1 MKADRADIQSVL
13 SQMRALKAQVQQG
26 AGAPGA
32 IAAPNAVQLPGSVDA
47 LGKVEPGSF
56 GNLLKRAI
64 DSVNDTQSTAKKLA
78 TAYEQGDPSVDLP
91 QVMIG
96 LQKASV
102 SFQAM
107 TQVRNRLVSAYE
119 DISKMPI

>member
-1 MKADRADIQSVL
+1 MTERLDIQNVL
-13 SQMRALKAQVQQG
+13 NQMRALQAQAQGGLG
-26 AGAPGA
+26 AGTAPAAVEKGA
-32 IAAPNAVQLPGSVDA
+32 
-47 LGKVEPGSF
+47 PGSF
-56 GNLLKRAI
+56 GDLLKTAI
-64 DSVNDTQSTAKKLA
+64 DKVNETQTEAKNLSL
-78 TAYEQGDPSVDLP
+78 AYERGEPGVDLP

-107 TQVRNRLVSAYE
+107 VQVRNRLVSAYE

>member
-1 MKADRADIQSVL
+1 MADRIDIQNVL
-13 SQMRALKAQVQQG
+13 TQMRALKAQAQQG
-26 AGAPGA
+26 VQAPD
-32 IAAPNAVQLPGSVDA
+32 AVMGVGQPA
-47 LGKVEPGSF
+47 ELGKVEPGSF

-64 DSVNDTQSTAKKLA
+64 DSVNETQQSAKKLS

-91 QVMIG
+91 QVMIS

-102 SFQAM
+102 SFEAM
-107 TQVRNRLVSAYE
+107 KQVRNRLVTAYE

>member
-1 MKADRADIQSVL
+1 MVKAERADIQNVL
-13 SQMRALKAQVQQG
+13 VQMRALKTQAQQG
-26 AGAPGA
+26 VKPTEMVGSAAGIDP
-32 IAAPNAVQLPGSVDA
+32 AA
-47 LGKVEPGSF
+47 KVEPGSF
-56 GNLLKRAI
+56 GNLLKLAI
-64 DSVNDTQSTAKKLA
+64 DSVNEAQSASGKLV
-78 TAYEQGDPSVDLP
+78 TAYEKGDPNVDLP

>member
-1 MKADRADIQSVL
+1 MSDRMDIQNVL
-13 SQMRALKAQVQQG
+13 GQMRAMKTQAQAGVQPIAPLGGAQPGQIEKTGFGDLLKTAVDKVNEQQ
-26 AGAPGA
+26 AGA
-32 IAAPNAVQLPGSVDA
+32 
-47 LGKVEPGSF
+47 
-56 GNLLKRAI
+56 
-64 DSVNDTQSTAKKLA
+64 KKMA
-78 TAYEQGDPSVDLP
+78 EAYERGDPSVDLP

-102 SFQAM
+102 SFEAM

>member
-1 MKADRADIQSVL
+1 MTERMDIQNVL
-13 SQMRALKAQVQQG
+13 NQMRALQAQAQRGVTEMAPVSAPEKG
-26 AGAPGA
+26 A
-32 IAAPNAVQLPGSVDA
+32 
-47 LGKVEPGSF
+47 PGSF
-56 GNLLKRAI
+56 GELLKTAI
-64 DSVNDTQSTAKKLA
+64 DKVNETQTEAKNLSL
-78 TAYEQGDPSVDLP
+78 AYERGEAGVDLP

-107 TQVRNRLVSAYE
+107 VQVRNRLVSAYE

>member
-1 MKADRADIQSVL
+1 MKAERADIQNVL
-13 SQMRALKAQVQQG
+13 AQMRALKTQAQQG
-26 AGAPGA
+26 VQPAEAPGA
-32 IAAPNAVQLPGSVDA
+32 MAGVDPA
-47 LGKVEPGSF
+47 SKIEPGSF

-64 DSVNDTQSTAKKLA
+64 DSVNDAQSASSKLV
-78 TAYEQGDPSVDLP
+78 TAYEKGDPSVDLP

>member
-1 MKADRADIQSVL
+1 MTDRVDIQNVL
-13 SQMRALKAQVQQG
+13 SQMRALKAQAQQG
-26 AGAPGA
+26 VGAPQG
-32 IAAPNAVQLPGSVDA
+32 IGSPVGVDPAARVD
-47 LGKVEPGSF
+47 PGSF

-64 DSVNDTQSTAKKLA
+64 DSVSEAQTDAKKLSV
-78 TAYEQGDPSVDLP
+78 AYEQGDPTVDLP

-119 DISKMPI
+119 DIAKMPI

>member
-1 MKADRADIQSVL
+1 MAERVDIQNVL
-13 SQMRALKAQVQQG
+13 NQMRVLKSQVQQG
-26 AGAPGA
+26 V
-32 IAAPNAVQLPGSVDA
+32 AAPDAMGGMVGNAPVS
-47 LGKVEPGSF
+47 KVEPGSF
-56 GNLLKRAI
+56 GNLLKRAV
-64 DSVNDTQSTAKKLA
+64 DGVNETQSTAKNMA
-78 TAYEQGDPSVDLP
+78 AAYERGDPTVDLP

-107 TQVRNRLVSAYE
+107 TQVRNKLVSAYE

>member
-1 MKADRADIQSVL
+1 MAERMDIQNVL
-13 SQMRALKAQVQQG
+13 TQMRALQAQAQRVMPDVAAAEGPVKA
-26 AGAPGA
+26 
-32 IAAPNAVQLPGSVDA
+32 SS
-47 LGKVEPGSF
+47 GSF
-56 GNLLKRAI
+56 GDLLKTAI
-64 DSVNDTQSTAKKLA
+64 DKVNETQTEAKNLSL
-78 TAYEQGDPSVDLP
+78 AYERGAAGVDLP

-107 TQVRNRLVSAYE
+107 VQVRNRLVSAYE

>member
-1 MKADRADIQSVL
+1 MTDRMDIQNVL
-13 SQMRALKAQVQQG
+13 VQMRAMKAQAQQG
-26 AGAPGA
+26 VQGVGINPVAGLERANQTG
-32 IAAPNAVQLPGSVDA
+32 
-47 LGKVEPGSF
+47 F
-56 GNLLKRAI
+56 GDLLKTAI
-64 DSVNDTQSTAKKLA
+64 DKVNETQKAAGKLTTAF
-78 TAYEQGDPSVDLP
+78 EQGDPSVDLP

-119 DISKMPI
+119 DISKLPI

>member
-1 MKADRADIQSVL
+1 MTERMDIQSVL
-13 SQMRALKAQVQQG
+13 AQMRTLKTQVQQG
-26 AGAPGA
+26 VGAVDPKAVLEGQRVEKSDFSDLLSSA
-32 IAAPNAVQLPGSVDA
+32 IN
-47 LGKVEPGSF
+47 K
-56 GNLLKRAI
+56 
-64 DSVNDTQSTAKKLA
+64 VNDTQMEAKKLSSA
-78 TAYEQGDPSVDLP
+78 FEAGDPSVDLP

>member
-1 MKADRADIQSVL
+1 MTERLDIQNVL
-13 SQMRALKAQVQQG
+13 NQMRALQAQAQGGLGGVQAPAAVEKG
-26 AGAPGA
+26 A
-32 IAAPNAVQLPGSVDA
+32 
-47 LGKVEPGSF
+47 PGSF
-56 GNLLKRAI
+56 GDLLKTAI
-64 DSVNDTQSTAKKLA
+64 DKVNETQTEAKNLSL
-78 TAYEQGDPSVDLP
+78 AYERGEAGVDLP

-107 TQVRNRLVSAYE
+107 VQVRNRLVSAYE

>member
-1 MKADRADIQSVL
+1 MTERLDIQNVL
-13 SQMRALKAQVQQG
+13 TQMRALKGQVQQG
-26 AGAPGA
+26 VQGVN
-32 IAAPNAVQLPGSVDA
+32 APNALGGIGGPESV
-47 LGKVEPGSF
+47 GKVEAGSF

-64 DSVNDTQSTAKKLA
+64 DSVNETQASAKKLS
-78 TAYEQGDPSVDLP
+78 TAYEKGDPSVDLP

-107 TQVRNRLVSAYE
+107 TQVRNKLVTAYE
-119 DISKMPI
+119 TISKMPI

>member
-1 MKADRADIQSVL
+1 MSDRVDIQNVL
-13 SQMRALKAQVQQG
+13 TQMRALKTQVQQG
-26 AGAPGA
+26 VGAPGA
-32 IAAPNAVQLPGSVDA
+32 IEGVVPASVPGRD
-47 LGKVEPGSF
+47 EPGSF

-64 DSVNDTQSTAKKLA
+64 DSVNETQQSAKKLS

-102 SFQAM
+102 SFEAM
-107 TQVRNRLVSAYE
+107 KQVRNRLVAAYE

>member
-1 MKADRADIQSVL
+1 MTERVDIQNVL
-13 SQMRALKAQVQQG
+13 NQMRVLKSQVQQG
-26 AGAPGA
+26 VVAPVSPDAMGGMVGASP
-32 IAAPNAVQLPGSVDA
+32 V
-47 LGKVEPGSF
+47 GKVEPGSF
-56 GNLLKRAI
+56 GNLLKRAV
-64 DSVNDTQSTAKKLA
+64 DGVNESQSTAKNMA
-78 TAYEQGDPSVDLP
+78 AAYERGDPTVDLP

-107 TQVRNRLVSAYE
+107 TQVRNKLVAAYE

>member
-1 MKADRADIQSVL
+1 MTDRVDIQNVL
-13 SQMRALKAQVQQG
+13 NQMRALQAQ
-26 AGAPGA
+26 AT
-32 IAAPNAVQLPGSVDA
+32 GSVSPQ
-47 LGKVEPGSF
+47 GGVEAAEGAAQGSF
-56 GNLLKRAI
+56 GDLLKTAI
-64 DSVNDTQSTAKKLA
+64 DKVNETQAEAKNLSLA
-78 TAYEQGDPSVDLP
+78 LERGDPNVDLP

-107 TQVRNRLVSAYE
+107 VQVRNRLVAAYE